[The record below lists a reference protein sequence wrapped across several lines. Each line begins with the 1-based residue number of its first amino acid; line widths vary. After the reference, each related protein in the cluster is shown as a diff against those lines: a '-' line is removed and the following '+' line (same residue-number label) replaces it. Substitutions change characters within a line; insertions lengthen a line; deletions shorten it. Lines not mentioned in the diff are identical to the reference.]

1 MTDKVTYGD
10 CIMAALGAIQANVL
24 RSVLTALG
32 IIIGVAAVIV
42 MISVGAG
49 AQKQVDDVIKK
60 LGSNLVIVVPGTTT
74 SGGARGARGSRRT
87 LTEDDAIAI
96 QNEVPTVRVSAP
108 TVRGSGQ
115 IIFGNR
121 NWSTVIRGVTPDY
134 GQAREWEIADGRW
147 FSNDEVRSAA
157 KVALIGETV
166 SESLFGNDNPVGQII
181 RIKRVP
187 FTVIGT
193 LVGKGETPMGND
205 MDDVVFIPLT
215 TAKKRTLGGRRVSG
229 RLVGVVFVKSNSAE
243 VVDDTIRDM
252 TKLLRLRHK
261 IRPGQ
266 PNDFFVRNL
275 SSILEARANSSR
287 VMNLLLAAVASI
299 SLIVG
304 GIGIMNIML
313 VSVTERTREIGL
325 RMAVGAKGRDILLQF
340 LIEAV
345 TLSLIGGVIG
355 IVFGLGGS
363 YIIAMIGDSPAIVQ
377 PFSIFLAFGFA
388 AAVGVFF
395 GFYPAR
401 KAARLDPI
409 EALRY
414 E

>member
-1 MTDKVTYGD
+1 MTYGD
-10 CIMAALGAIQANVL
+10 CMMAALGAIRANVL

-32 IIIGVAAVIV
+32 IIIGVAGVIV

-96 QNEVPTVRVSAP
+96 QNEVPTVKVSAP
-108 TVRGSGQ
+108 TVKGSGQ
-115 IIFGNR
+115 IIFGNQ

-134 GQAREWEIADGRW
+134 GQAREWEILDGRW

-261 IRPGQ
+261 LRPGQ

-299 SLIVG
+299 LLIVG

-363 YIIAMIGDSPAIVQ
+363 YLIAMIGNSPAIVQ
-377 PFSIFLAFGFA
+377 PSSIFLAFGFA

-401 KAARLDPI
+401 KAARLNPI

>member
-1 MTDKVTYGD
+1 
-10 CIMAALGAIQANVL
+10 
-24 RSVLTALG
+24 TALG

-96 QNEVPTVRVSAP
+96 QNEVPTVKVSAP

-115 IIFGNR
+115 IIFGNQ

-205 MDDVVFIPLT
+205 MDDAVFIPLT
-215 TAKKRTLGGRRVSG
+215 TAKKRTLGGRRLSG

-252 TKLLRLRHK
+252 TKLLRQRHK

-266 PNDFFVRNL
+266 PDDFFVRNL

-363 YIIAMIGDSPAIVQ
+363 YIIAMIGNSPAIVQ
-377 PFSIFLAFGFA
+377 PYSIFLAFGFA

-401 KAARLDPI
+401 KAAQLDPI

>member
-1 MTDKVTYGD
+1 MTYGD
-10 CIMAALGAIQANVL
+10 CILAALGAIQANVL

-261 IRPGQ
+261 IRPGK

-363 YIIAMIGDSPAIVQ
+363 YIIAMIGNSPAIVQ
-377 PFSIFLAFGFA
+377 PYSIFLAFGFA

-409 EALRY
+409 EAIRY

>member
-1 MTDKVTYGD
+1 MTYGD

-96 QNEVPTVRVSAP
+96 QNEVPTVKVSAP

-115 IIFGNR
+115 IIFGNQ

-304 GIGIMNIML
+304 GIGIMNSML

-340 LIEAV
+340 LIEAG
-345 TLSLIGGVIG
+345 TLSLIGGGIG
-355 IVFGLGGS
+355 IVFGLCGS
-363 YIIAMIGDSPAIVQ
+363 YIIAMIGNSPAIVQ
-377 PFSIFLAFGFA
+377 PYSIFLAFGFA

>member
-1 MTDKVTYGD
+1 
-10 CIMAALGAIQANVL
+10 MAALGAIQANVL

-96 QNEVPTVRVSAP
+96 QNEVPTVKVSAP

-115 IIFGNR
+115 IIFGNQ

-261 IRPGQ
+261 LRPGQ

-363 YIIAMIGDSPAIVQ
+363 YIIAMIGNSPAIVQ
-377 PFSIFLAFGFA
+377 PYSIFLAFGFA

>member
-1 MTDKVTYGD
+1 MTYGD
-10 CIMAALGAIQANVL
+10 CIIAALGAIQANVL

-74 SGGARGARGSRRT
+74 SGGARGARGSRPT
-87 LTEDDAIAI
+87 ITEDDAIAI
-96 QNEVPTVRVSAP
+96 QNEIPTVKVSAP
-108 TVRGSGQ
+108 AVRGSGQ
-115 IIFGNR
+115 IIFGNQ

-205 MDDVVFIPLT
+205 MDDAVFIPLT
-215 TAKKRTLGGRRVSG
+215 TAKKRTLGGRRLSG

-252 TKLLRLRHK
+252 TKLLRQRHK

-266 PNDFFVRNL
+266 PDDFFVRNL

-363 YIIAMIGDSPAIVQ
+363 YMIAMIGESPAIVQ
-377 PFSIFLAFGFA
+377 PFSIFLAVGFA
-388 AAVGVFF
+388 GVVGVFF

>member
-1 MTDKVTYGD
+1 
-10 CIMAALGAIQANVL
+10 MAALGAIQANVL

-96 QNEVPTVRVSAP
+96 QNEVPTVKVSAP

-115 IIFGNR
+115 IIFGNQ

-205 MDDVVFIPLT
+205 MDDAVFIPLT
-215 TAKKRTLGGRRVSG
+215 TAKKRTLGGRRLSG

-252 TKLLRLRHK
+252 TKLLRQRHK

-266 PNDFFVRNL
+266 PDDFFVRNL

-363 YIIAMIGDSPAIVQ
+363 YIIAMIGNSPAIVQ

>member
-1 MTDKVTYGD
+1 VTYGD
-10 CIMAALGAIQANVL
+10 CIVAALGAIQANVL

-96 QNEVPTVRVSAP
+96 QNEVPTVKVSAP
-108 TVRGSGQ
+108 TVKGSGQ
-115 IIFGNR
+115 IIFGNQ

-134 GQAREWEIADGRW
+134 GQAREWEILDGRW

-261 IRPGQ
+261 LRPGQ

-287 VMNLLLAAVASI
+287 VMNLLLPAVASI

-355 IVFGLGGS
+355 VVFGICGS
-363 YIIAMIGDSPAIVQ
+363 YIIAMIGNSPAIVQ

-401 KAARLDPI
+401 KAARLNPI

>member
-1 MTDKVTYGD
+1 MTYGD

-74 SGGARGARGSRRT
+74 SGGARGARGSRPT
-87 LTEDDAIAI
+87 ITEDDAIAI
-96 QNEVPTVRVSAP
+96 QNEIPTVKVSAP
-108 TVRGSGQ
+108 AVRGSGQ
-115 IIFGNR
+115 IIFGNQ

-134 GQAREWEIADGRW
+134 GQAREWEIANGRW

-166 SESLFGNDNPVGQII
+166 SESLFGNDNPIGQII

-205 MDDVVFIPLT
+205 MDDAVFIPLT
-215 TAKKRTLGGRRVSG
+215 TAKKRTLGGRRLSG

-252 TKLLRLRHK
+252 TKLLRQRHK

-266 PNDFFVRNL
+266 PDDFFVRNL

-345 TLSLIGGVIG
+345 SLSLIGGVIG

-363 YIIAMIGDSPAIVQ
+363 YIIAMIGNSPAIVQ
-377 PFSIFLAFGFA
+377 PYSIFLAFGFA

>member
-1 MTDKVTYGD
+1 MTYGD
-10 CIMAALGAIQANVL
+10 CIVAALGAIRANVL

-96 QNEVPTVRVSAP
+96 QNEVPTVKVSAP

-115 IIFGNR
+115 IIFGNQ

-355 IVFGLGGS
+355 IVFGLCGS
-363 YIIAMIGDSPAIVQ
+363 YIIAMIGNSPAIVQ
-377 PFSIFLAFGFA
+377 PYSILLAFGFA

>member
-1 MTDKVTYGD
+1 MTYGD

-42 MISVGAG
+42 MISVVAG
-49 AQKQVDDVIKK
+49 AQKQVNEVIKK
-60 LGSNLVIVVPGTTT
+60 LSSNLVIVVPGTTT

-96 QNEVPTVRVSAP
+96 QNEVPTVKVSAP

-166 SESLFGNDNPVGQII
+166 SESLFGNDNPVWQII

-363 YIIAMIGDSPAIVQ
+363 YIIAMIGNSPAIVQ
-377 PFSIFLAFGFA
+377 PYSIFLAFGFA

>member
-1 MTDKVTYGD
+1 VTYGD

-74 SGGARGARGSRRT
+74 SGGARGARGSRPT
-87 LTEDDAIAI
+87 ITEDDAIAI
-96 QNEVPTVRVSAP
+96 QNEIPTVKVSAP
-108 TVRGSGQ
+108 AVRGSGQ
-115 IIFGNR
+115 IIFGNQ

-205 MDDVVFIPLT
+205 MDDAVFIPLT

-252 TKLLRLRHK
+252 TKLLRQRHK

-266 PNDFFVRNL
+266 PDDFFVRNL

-355 IVFGLGGS
+355 IVFGLCGS
-363 YIIAMIGDSPAIVQ
+363 YIIAMIGNSPAIVQ
-377 PFSIFLAFGFA
+377 PYSILLAFGFA

-401 KAARLDPI
+401 KAALLDPI

>member
-1 MTDKVTYGD
+1 MTYGD
-10 CIMAALGAIQANVL
+10 CIIAALGAIQANVL

-96 QNEVPTVRVSAP
+96 QNEVPTVKVSAP

-115 IIFGNR
+115 IIFGNQ

-205 MDDVVFIPLT
+205 MDDAVFIPLT
-215 TAKKRTLGGRRVSG
+215 TAKKRTLGGRRLSG

-252 TKLLRLRHK
+252 TKLLRQRHK

-266 PNDFFVRNL
+266 PDDFFVRNL

-363 YIIAMIGDSPAIVQ
+363 YIIAMIGNSPAIVQ
-377 PFSIFLAFGFA
+377 PYSIFLAFGFA

>member
-1 MTDKVTYGD
+1 MTFIDSLT
-10 CIMAALGAIQANVL
+10 AALVAIRVNAL

-32 IIIGVAAVIV
+32 IIIGVAAVII

-49 AQKQVDDVIKK
+49 AQKRVDDLIQS
-60 LGSNLVIVVPGTTT
+60 LGSNLVIVMPGTTT
-74 SGGARGARGSRRT
+74 SSGARGARGSRPT
-87 LTEDDAIAI
+87 VTEDDAIAI
-96 QNEVPTVRVSAP
+96 QNEIPTVQVAAP
-108 TVRGSGQ
+108 SVRGSGQ
-115 IIFGNR
+115 IIFGNQ
-121 NWSTVIRGVTPDY
+121 NWSSVIWGVTPEY
-134 GQAREWEIADGRW
+134 QEARGWEIQDGRW
-147 FSNDEVRSAA
+147 FNQAEVRSAA

-166 SESLFGNDNPVGQII
+166 AEKLFGGDDPVGQLV

-193 LVGKGETPMGND
+193 LVPKGETPLGTD
-205 MDDVVFIPLT
+205 MDDTIFVPLT
-215 TAKKRTLGGRRVSG
+215 TAKKRIIGGRRLSG
-229 RLVGVVFVKSNSAE
+229 KLIGALYVKSTSAA
-243 VVDDTIRDM
+243 VVNDTIRDM
-252 TKLLRLRHK
+252 TNLLRQRHR

-266 PNDFFVRNL
+266 PDDFFVRNL
-275 SSILEARANSSR
+275 SSILEARASSSR
-287 VMNLLLAAVASI
+287 VMTLLLAAVASV
-299 SLIVG
+299 SLLVG

-325 RMAVGAKGRDILLQF
+325 RMAVGAKGTDILLQF

-345 TLSLIGGVIG
+345 TLSLIGGLIG
-355 IVFGLGGS
+355 IALGLGGS
-363 YIIAMIGDSPAIVQ
+363 LAIANLGSLPAIIQ
-377 PFSIFLAFGFA
+377 PASIVLAFGFA

-409 EALRY
+409 DALRY

>member
-1 MTDKVTYGD
+1 VTYGD
-10 CIMAALGAIQANVL
+10 CIIAALGAIQANVL

-74 SGGARGARGSRRT
+74 SGGARGARGSRPT
-87 LTEDDAIAI
+87 ITEDDAIAI
-96 QNEVPTVRVSAP
+96 QNEIPTVKVSAP
-108 TVRGSGQ
+108 AVRGSGQ
-115 IIFGNR
+115 IIFGNQ

-205 MDDVVFIPLT
+205 MDDAVFIPLT
-215 TAKKRTLGGRRVSG
+215 TAKKRTLGGRRLSG

-252 TKLLRLRHK
+252 TKLLRQRHK

-266 PNDFFVRNL
+266 PDDFFVRNL

-363 YIIAMIGDSPAIVQ
+363 YIIAMIGNSPAIVQ
-377 PFSIFLAFGFA
+377 PYSIFLAFGFA

>member
-1 MTDKVTYGD
+1 MTLTDSLT
-10 CIMAALGAIQANVL
+10 AALVAIRVNVL

-32 IIIGVAAVIV
+32 IIIGVAAVII

-49 AQKQVDDVIKK
+49 AQKRVDDLIQS
-60 LGSNLVIVVPGTTT
+60 LGSNLVIVMPGTTT
-74 SGGARGARGSRRT
+74 SSGARGARGSRPT
-87 LTEDDAIAI
+87 VTEDDAIAI
-96 QNEVPTVRVSAP
+96 QNEIPTVQVAAP
-108 TVRGSGQ
+108 SVRGSGQ
-115 IIFGNR
+115 IIFGNQ
-121 NWSTVIRGVTPDY
+121 NWSSVIRGVTPEY
-134 GQAREWEIADGRW
+134 QEARDWEIQDGRW
-147 FSNDEVRSAA
+147 FNQAEVRSAA

-166 SESLFGNDNPVGQII
+166 AENLFGDDNPVGQLV

-193 LVGKGETPMGND
+193 LAPKGETPLGTD
-205 MDDVVFIPLT
+205 MDDTIFVPLS
-215 TAKKRTLGGRRVSG
+215 TAKKRIIGGRRLSG
-229 RLVGVVFVKSNSAE
+229 KLIGALFVKSTSAE

-252 TKLLRLRHK
+252 TNLLRQRHR

-266 PNDFFVRNL
+266 PDDFFVRNL
-275 SSILEARANSSR
+275 SSILEARASSSQ
-287 VMNLLLAAVASI
+287 VMTLLLAAVASV
-299 SLIVG
+299 SLLVG

-325 RMAVGAKGRDILLQF
+325 RMAVGAKGKDILLQF

-345 TLSLIGGVIG
+345 TLSLIGGLIG
-355 IVFGLGGS
+355 IALGLGGS
-363 YIIAMIGDSPAIVQ
+363 LAIASLGSLPAIIQ
-377 PFSIFLAFGFA
+377 PASIVLAFGFA

>member
-1 MTDKVTYGD
+1 
-10 CIMAALGAIQANVL
+10 MAALGAIQANVL

-261 IRPGQ
+261 LRPGQ

-363 YIIAMIGDSPAIVQ
+363 YIIAMIGNSPAIVQ
-377 PFSIFLAFGFA
+377 PYSIFLAFGFA

>member
-1 MTDKVTYGD
+1 MTYGD
-10 CIMAALGAIQANVL
+10 CIIAALGAIQANVL

-74 SGGARGARGSRRT
+74 SGGARGARGSRPT
-87 LTEDDAIAI
+87 ITEDDAIAI
-96 QNEVPTVRVSAP
+96 QNEIPTVKVSAP
-108 TVRGSGQ
+108 AVRGSGQ
-115 IIFGNR
+115 IIFGNQ

-205 MDDVVFIPLT
+205 MDDAVFIPLT
-215 TAKKRTLGGRRVSG
+215 TAKKRTLGGRRLSG

-252 TKLLRLRHK
+252 TKLLRQRHK

-266 PNDFFVRNL
+266 PDDFFVRNL

-363 YIIAMIGDSPAIVQ
+363 YIIAIIGESPALVH

>member
-1 MTDKVTYGD
+1 MTYGD
-10 CIMAALGAIQANVL
+10 CIIAALGAIQANVL

-96 QNEVPTVRVSAP
+96 QNEVSTVKVSAP

-115 IIFGNR
+115 IIFGNQ

-166 SESLFGNDNPVGQII
+166 SESLFGNDNPAGQII

-340 LIEAV
+340 VIEAA

-363 YIIAMIGDSPAIVQ
+363 YIIAMIGNSPAIVQ
-377 PFSIFLAFGFA
+377 PYSIFLAFGFA

-401 KAARLDPI
+401 KAAQLDPI

>member
-1 MTDKVTYGD
+1 MTFTDLT
-10 CIMAALGAIQANVL
+10 AALVAIRVNAL

-32 IIIGVAAVIV
+32 IIIGVAAVII

-49 AQKQVDDVIKK
+49 AQKRVDDLIQS
-60 LGSNLVIVVPGTTT
+60 LGSNLVIVMPGTTT
-74 SGGARGARGSRRT
+74 SSGARGARGSRPT
-87 LTEDDAIAI
+87 VTEDDAIAI
-96 QNEVPTVRVSAP
+96 QNEIPTVQVAAP
-108 TVRGSGQ
+108 SVRGSGQ
-115 IIFGNR
+115 IIFGNQ
-121 NWSTVIRGVTPDY
+121 NWSSVIWGVTPEY
-134 GQAREWEIADGRW
+134 QEARDWEIQDGRW
-147 FSNDEVRSAA
+147 FNQAEVRSAA

-166 SESLFGNDNPVGQII
+166 AEKLFGGDDPVGQLV

-193 LVGKGETPMGND
+193 LVPKGETPLGTD
-205 MDDVVFIPLT
+205 MDDTIFVPLT
-215 TAKKRTLGGRRVSG
+215 TAKKRIIGGRRLSG
-229 RLVGVVFVKSNSAE
+229 KLIGALYVKSTSAA
-243 VVDDTIRDM
+243 VVNDTIRDM
-252 TKLLRLRHK
+252 TNLLRQRHR

-266 PNDFFVRNL
+266 PDDFFVRNL

-287 VMNLLLAAVASI
+287 VMTLLLAAVASV
-299 SLIVG
+299 SLLVG

-325 RMAVGAKGRDILLQF
+325 RMAVGAKGKDILLQF

-345 TLSLIGGVIG
+345 TLSLIGGLIG
-355 IVFGLGGS
+355 IALGLGGS
-363 YIIAMIGDSPAIVQ
+363 LAIANLGSLPAIIQ
-377 PFSIFLAFGFA
+377 PASIALAFGFA

-409 EALRY
+409 DALRY

>member
-1 MTDKVTYGD
+1 MTYGD
-10 CIMAALGAIQANVL
+10 CIIAALGAIQANVL

-74 SGGARGARGSRRT
+74 SGGARGARGSRPT
-87 LTEDDAIAI
+87 ITEDDAIAI
-96 QNEVPTVRVSAP
+96 QNEIPTVKVSAP
-108 TVRGSGQ
+108 AVRGSGQ
-115 IIFGNR
+115 IIFGNQ

-157 KVALIGETV
+157 KVALIGKTV
-166 SESLFGNDNPVGQII
+166 SESLFGNDNPIGQII

-205 MDDVVFIPLT
+205 MDDAVFIPLT
-215 TAKKRTLGGRRVSG
+215 TAKKRTLGGRRLSG
-229 RLVGVVFVKSNSAE
+229 RLVGVVFVKSNSAD

-252 TKLLRLRHK
+252 TKLLRQRHK

-266 PNDFFVRNL
+266 PDDFFVRNL

-355 IVFGLGGS
+355 TVFGLGGS
-363 YIIAMIGDSPAIVQ
+363 YMIAMIGESPAIVQ

>member
-1 MTDKVTYGD
+1 VTYGD

-96 QNEVPTVRVSAP
+96 QNEVPTVKVSAP

-115 IIFGNR
+115 IIFGNQ

-363 YIIAMIGDSPAIVQ
+363 YIIAMIGNSPAIVQ
-377 PFSIFLAFGFA
+377 PYSIFLAFGFA

>member
-1 MTDKVTYGD
+1 MTYGD
-10 CIMAALGAIQANVL
+10 CILAALGAIQANVL

-96 QNEVPTVRVSAP
+96 QNEVPTVKVSAP

-115 IIFGNR
+115 IIFGNQ
-121 NWSTVIRGVTPDY
+121 NWSTVIRGITPDY

-363 YIIAMIGDSPAIVQ
+363 YIIAMIGNSPAIVQ
-377 PFSIFLAFGFA
+377 PYSIFLAFGFA

>member
-1 MTDKVTYGD
+1 MTYGD
-10 CIMAALGAIQANVL
+10 CILAALGAIQANVL

-96 QNEVPTVRVSAP
+96 QNEVPTVKVSAP

-115 IIFGNR
+115 IIFGNQ

-261 IRPGQ
+261 LRPGQ

-363 YIIAMIGDSPAIVQ
+363 YIIAMIGNSPAIVQ
-377 PFSIFLAFGFA
+377 PYSIFLAFGFA

>member
-1 MTDKVTYGD
+1 MTYGD

-96 QNEVPTVRVSAP
+96 QNEVPTAKVSAP

-166 SESLFGNDNPVGQII
+166 SESLFGNDTPVGQII

-243 VVDDTIRDM
+243 VVNDTIRDM

-363 YIIAMIGDSPAIVQ
+363 YIIAMIGNSPAIVQ
-377 PFSIFLAFGFA
+377 PYSIFLAFGFA

-401 KAARLDPI
+401 KAAQLNPI

>member
-1 MTDKVTYGD
+1 MTYGD

-96 QNEVPTVRVSAP
+96 QNEVPTVKVSAP

-115 IIFGNR
+115 IIFGNQ

-215 TAKKRTLGGRRVSG
+215 TAKKRTLGGRRLSG

-363 YIIAMIGDSPAIVQ
+363 YIIAMIGNSPAIVQ
-377 PFSIFLAFGFA
+377 PYSIFLAFGFA

>member
-1 MTDKVTYGD
+1 MT
-10 CIMAALGAIQANVL
+10 
-24 RSVLTALG
+24 
-32 IIIGVAAVIV
+32 
-42 MISVGAG
+42 
-49 AQKQVDDVIKK
+49 
-60 LGSNLVIVVPGTTT
+60 
-74 SGGARGARGSRRT
+74 
-87 LTEDDAIAI
+87 E
-96 QNEVPTVRVSAP
+96 
-108 TVRGSGQ
+108 
-115 IIFGNR
+115 
-121 NWSTVIRGVTPDY
+121 
-134 GQAREWEIADGRW
+134 
-147 FSNDEVRSAA
+147 
-157 KVALIGETV
+157 
-166 SESLFGNDNPVGQII
+166 
-181 RIKRVP
+181 
-187 FTVIGT
+187 
-193 LVGKGETPMGND
+193 
-205 MDDVVFIPLT
+205 
-215 TAKKRTLGGRRVSG
+215 
-229 RLVGVVFVKSNSAE
+229 
-243 VVDDTIRDM
+243 
-252 TKLLRLRHK
+252 LLRLRHK

-266 PNDFFVRNL
+266 PDDFFVRNL

-363 YIIAMIGDSPAIVQ
+363 YIIAMIGNSPAIVQ